1 MYYTYIIYS
10 PSSDIHYVGYSND
23 YQRRLNEHNE
33 QDYFNTFTSKH
44 RPWLLKAAFQCGDS
58 EKEAIRIERFIKK
71 QKSKLFIQ
79 LKGPLKGA
87 PFFMLQSE
95 LITKIKRLLIRLLKT
110 ATKYTKLNVCI

>member
-1 MYYTYIIYS
+1 MYYIYIIHS

-23 YQRRLNEHNE
+23 YQRRLNEQNE

-71 QKSKLFIQ
+71 QKSKFFIERMIKAEKFEGDLAQ
-79 LKGPLKGA
+79 LVRVPQL
-87 PFFMLQSE
+87 
-95 LITKIKRLLIRLLKT
+95 RD
-110 ATKYTKLNVCI
+110 